1 MHPALPFAILAFVAQ
16 VVLLFMKGDD
26 KRNRR

>member
-16 VVLLFMKGDD
+16 VVLLFIKGDD
-26 KRNRR
+26 KHNGR

>member
-16 VVLLFMKGDD
+16 VVLLFIRGND
-26 KRNRR
+26 KRNGR